1 MILGANESRS
11 LNGDRTDQLQQSN
24 TLSVSTPSAYT
35 LQFAT
40 IKSDFNNYGEI
51 VNGQKDQWAFL
62 NKKENI

>member
-11 LNGDRTDQLQQSN
+11 LNGDRTDQLQQYNSI
-24 TLSVSTPSAYT
+24 SVSTPSAYT

-62 NKKENI
+62 NKKEII

>member
-35 LQFAT
+35 LQLAT
-40 IKSDFNNYGEI
+40 IKSDFNNYGEF
-51 VNGQKDQWAFL
+51 VNGHQDQWAFL

>member
-11 LNGDRTDQLQQSN
+11 LNGDRTDQLQQYN
-24 TLSVSTPSAYT
+24 TNSVSTPSAYT

-62 NKKENI
+62 NKKEII

>member
-11 LNGDRTDQLQQSN
+11 LNGDRTDQLQQYNSI
-24 TLSVSTPSAYT
+24 SVSTPSAYT

-40 IKSDFNNYGEI
+40 IKSDFNNYGEL

>member
-40 IKSDFNNYGEI
+40 IKSDFNNYGEL